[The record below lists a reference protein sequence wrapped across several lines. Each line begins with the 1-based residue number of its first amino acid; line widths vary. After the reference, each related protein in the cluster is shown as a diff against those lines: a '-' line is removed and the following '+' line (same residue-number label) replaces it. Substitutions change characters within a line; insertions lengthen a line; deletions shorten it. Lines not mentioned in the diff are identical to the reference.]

1 LVLSLTKINNTLTT
15 YNQVIMIL
23 TLFSFSIFKS
33 KTGHNLAGPQIL
45 RINETQIPN
54 GQGQNEHIREFAGV
68 ASQHQA

>member
-1 LVLSLTKINNTLTT
+1 
-15 YNQVIMIL
+15 MIL